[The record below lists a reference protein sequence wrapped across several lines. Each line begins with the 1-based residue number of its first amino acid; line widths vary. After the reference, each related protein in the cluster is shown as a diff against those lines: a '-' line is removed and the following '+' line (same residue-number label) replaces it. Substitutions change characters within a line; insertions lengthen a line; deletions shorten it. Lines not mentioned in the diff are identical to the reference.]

1 MPDAVEKNI
10 QSVQKIVR
18 EMQDNA
24 LLDAVERYINGD
36 MLPEERLFFEHV
48 RKTNPD
54 VDQLVVEHTLFL
66 NQFARYGEIHRL
78 KTQLEDVHE
87 ALSQSGQ
94 IEQPRPAKVTVLWK
108 KYKRV
113 IGVAA
118 SIAGITALGISGLMS
133 YFSPKVNNERM
144 ELLSRKL
151 DNQEKKLN
159 TVTRMVIN
167 NENTPAAPVIDFKS
181 GGTGFLID
189 GKGYLVTNAHVVKNA
204 TVVEVQNAQGEYKAR
219 ILHVDNVADLAFLKI
234 EDTAFHSYTQLPY
247 GISRLK
253 ARLGEDL
260 FTMGYP
266 RDEIVYSKGY
276 VSARTGFRGD
286 TLAYQIT
293 IAANPGNSGTP
304 VFNKDGEVVGIVEST
319 QQDAQ
324 MVVFAIRSKNI
335 FRAIDDM
342 KDDSTLLKSDSDF
355 VHLHIPTLS
364 SIKGLDRVD
373 QQIPKIED
381 CIFIVKSNQ

>member
-18 EMQDNA
+18 EMQDTA
-24 LLDAVERYINGD
+24 LLDAVERYINGE

-66 NQFARYGEIHRL
+66 DQFARYGEIRRL

-87 ALSQSGQ
+87 SLSQSGQ

-133 YFSPKVNNERM
+133 YFSPKVNNEKM
-144 ELLSRKL
+144 ELLSRRL

-159 TVTRMVIN
+159 TVTRVIN
-167 NENTPAAPVIDFKS
+167 NENIPPAPIIDFKS

-204 TVVEVQNAQGEYKAR
+204 TVVEVQNSQGEYKAR

-234 EDTAFHSYTQLPY
+234 EDTSFHSYPQLPY
-247 GISRLK
+247 SISRMK
-253 ARLGEDL
+253 ARLGEHL
-260 FTMGYP
+260 FTEGYP
-266 RDEIVYSKGY
+266 RDEIVYSEGY

-286 TLAYQIT
+286 TLEYQMT

-304 VFNKDGEVVGIVEST
+304 VFNKDGEVVGIVRGSE
-319 QQDAQ
+319 QDAQ
-324 MVVFAIRSKNI
+324 MVVFAVRSKNI

>member
-1 MPDAVEKNI
+1 
-10 QSVQKIVR
+10 
-18 EMQDNA
+18 MQDNA
-24 LLDAVERYINGD
+24 LLDAVERYINGE
-36 MLPEERLFFEHV
+36 MLPEERMFFEHV

-54 VDQLVVEHTLFL
+54 VDQLVVEHTLL
-66 NQFARYGEIHRL
+66 LDQFARYGEIHRL
-78 KTQLEDVHE
+78 KTRLDDVHE

-94 IEQPRPAKVTVLWK
+94 IEQPSPAKVTMLWK

-133 YFSPKVNNERM
+133 YFSPKVNNEKM

-151 DNQEKKLN
+151 DNQEQKLN

-167 NENTPAAPVIDFKS
+167 NENTPAPPVIDFKS

-189 GKGYLVTNAHVVKNA
+189 GRGYLVTNAHVVRNA
-204 TVVEVQNAQGEYKAR
+204 TVVEVQNAQGAYKAR
-219 ILHVDNVADLAFLKI
+219 ILHLDPVADLAFLKI
-234 EDTAFHSYTQLPY
+234 EDTAFHSIAQLPY

-253 ARLGEDL
+253 VRLGEDL
-260 FTMGYP
+260 FTEGYP
-266 RDEIVYSKGY
+266 GDEIVYSKGY
-276 VSARTGFRGD
+276 VSARSGFRGD
-286 TLAYQIT
+286 TLEYQMT

-304 VFNKDGEVVGIVEST
+304 VFNKDGEVVGIVRGT
-319 QQDAQ
+319 QRDAQ

-335 FRAIDDM
+335 FRAVDEM
-342 KDDSTLLKSDSDF
+342 KNDSTLLQSDSGF

-364 SIKGLDRVD
+364 SIKGMDRVD

>member
-1 MPDAVEKNI
+1 
-10 QSVQKIVR
+10 
-18 EMQDNA
+18 MQDNA
-24 LLDAVERYINGD
+24 LLDAVERYIRGE
-36 MLPEERLFFEHV
+36 MLPEEKVFFEHV
-48 RKTNPD
+48 RSTNPD

-66 NQFARYGEIHRL
+66 SQFVQYGEIYQL
-78 KTQLEDVHE
+78 KTRLNEVHQQLS
-87 ALSQSGQ
+87 AAGQ
-94 IEQPRPAKVTVLWK
+94 IEQPHQAKVAILWK

-118 SIAGITALGISGLMS
+118 SIAGITALGISGLIS
-133 YFSPKVNNERM
+133 YFSPKAKTEY
-144 ELLSRKL
+144 ELLSRRL
-151 DNQEKKLN
+151 ANQEKRLN
-159 TVTRMVIN
+159 TVANTIN
-167 NENTPAAPVIDFKS
+167 REGSSIPAPVIDFKS

-204 TVVEVQNAQGEYKAR
+204 TIVEVSNSQGEYKAR
-219 ILHVDNVADLAFLKI
+219 IIRVDPVADLAFLKI
-234 EDTAFHSYTQLPY
+234 EDTAFRSYGQLPY

-304 VFNKDGEVVGIVEST
+304 VFNKDGEVVGIVSGS
-319 QQDAQ
+319 QQNAQ

-335 FRAIDDM
+335 FRAIDEM
-342 KDDSTLLKSDSDF
+342 KDDSTLLKTDSDF
-355 VHLHIPTLS
+355 VHLHIPTSS

-381 CIFIVKSNQ
+381 CIFIVKSN